1 MYNRVNSV
9 SLVCLGFVSIL
20 LSVQSLYKATQ
31 NSSALATEN
40 SSALVYI
47 TTAGAHKREQNLQRT
62 LSLLSPG
69 TTVRHEGV
77 YMKRFPAMGCLLSH
91 MSALRRVSNM
101 NVKWAIIIENDLEVH
116 NETEVQNLLHKLPV
130 VLSMYPIVR
139 LFYDNQD
146 QSDQMT
152 PTLFENYWQANKHL
166 TSTQAY
172 AITPS
177 YADTLARYLAAATPA
192 ALADQLC
199 RAQHDLCNA
208 RLPYWAFEVDV
219 LLAELGKIHNH
230 VAWVMPDQ
238 PPTGSPN
245 ALAHAAG
252 PSFIQSLSSSGRQ
265 GTQPTAHDI
274 KRIHDLTSWAG
285 VHYSQPSF

>member
-1 MYNRVNSV
+1 MHGSRKSV
-9 SLVCLGFVSIL
+9 VCLGFLVVTAAISSIL
-20 LSVQSLYKATQ
+20 LSVKRIGETTQ
-31 NSSALATEN
+31 N

-47 TTAGAHKREQNLQRT
+47 TTTGAHEREKNLQQT

-91 MSALRRVSNM
+91 MSALRRVSEM
-101 NVKWAIIIENDLEVH
+101 NVKWAIIIENDVEVH
-116 NETEVQNLLHKLPV
+116 NKTEVQHMLRELPA

-139 LFYDNQD
+139 LFYANQNRND
-146 QSDQMT
+146 RMK
-152 PTLFENYWQANKHL
+152 PTSFAHYWQANKHL
-166 TSTQAY
+166 TSSVAY

-177 YADTLARYLAAATPA
+177 YAGTLARYLAAATPA
-192 ALADQLC
+192 ALAEQLC
-199 RAQHDLCNA
+199 RAQKESCSE

-230 VAWVMPDQ
+230 VAWVMHDQ

-245 ALAHAAG
+245 ALKHAAG
-252 PSFIQSLSSSGRQ
+252 PSFIQSSSPTGRQ
-265 GTQPTAHDI
+265 GTRPTAHDI
-274 KRIHDLTSWAG
+274 KRIHELTLWAG
-285 VHYSQPSF
+285 VFSS